1 MTMRLYRFRLMQR
14 GDVALAETE
23 LLEHRVGMLAEL
35 RRPRHELRRRA
46 RQRDALADQAHLALV
61 LLGHA
66 LRDAEMLHL
75 RVGEHLVDRV
85 DRATGHAGLVHA
97 LDPFGAAAAD
107 EIAIDLGVE
116 RIAVLRAP
124 RPVPVV

>member
-1 MTMRLYRFRLMQR
+1 MQR

-23 LLEHRVGMLAEL
+23 FLEHRVGVLAEIG
-35 RRPRHELRRRA
+35 RSYYELRRRA
-46 RQRDALADQAHLALV
+46 RQRDALADEPHLALV

-66 LRDAEMLHL
+66 LGDAEMLHL

-97 LDPFGAAAAD
+97 FDPFGAAAAD
-107 EIAIDLGVE
+107 EMAIDLGIE
-116 RIAVLRAP
+116 RIAVLRA
-124 RPVPVV
+124 RRGV

>member
-14 GDVALAETE
+14 GDVALADTE
-23 LLEHRVGMLAEL
+23 FLEHRIGVLPKL
-35 RRPRHELRRRA
+35 WRPHHELRRRA
-46 RQRDALADQAHLALV
+46 RQRDALADEPHLALV

-85 DRATGHAGLVHA
+85 DRATGHAGLVYA
-97 LDPFGAAAAD
+97 FDPF
-107 EIAIDLGVE
+107 
-116 RIAVLRAP
+116 
-124 RPVPVV
+124 